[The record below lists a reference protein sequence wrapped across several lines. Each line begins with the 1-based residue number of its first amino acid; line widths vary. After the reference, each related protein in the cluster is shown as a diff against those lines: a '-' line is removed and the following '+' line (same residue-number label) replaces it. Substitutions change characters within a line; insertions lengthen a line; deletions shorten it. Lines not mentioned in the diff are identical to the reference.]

1 MVLAITIPELA
12 AMLAYGPVGMFFTP
26 DAPGRRCQPRV
37 ETAVQIINEAR
48 DYLRNNPPPDNASMI
63 IV

>member
-26 DAPGRRCQPRV
+26 DAPGQGGVSHAWKRR
-37 ETAVQIINEAR
+37 
-48 DYLRNNPPPDNASMI
+48 SKS
-63 IV
+63 